1 MKIQFAKNALY
12 AAHTD
17 ALTVW
22 KRQHQQ
28 RRRRKKNPLES
39 NECWHCVVVLWCIAK
54 HSIPMLRFFFAR
66 SITRFIF
73 LLQCDW
79 LHIDWIRIVVTLCKV
94 NNQLCCGRLFSSL
107 FSLSIPI
114 GFLSIVCIA
123 EYLIHRTNLMGKT
136 KVCAST
142 KQATKKNHNPQQ
154 NIQQIHRHIAIESLL
169 LVRIRLS
176 KCWRRR
182 RVFTRHNL
190 EWIKTEFEVIEML
203 KKSTNLIC
211 ALWFLARED
220 QKVNIVKENDVNW
233 MFE

>member
-1 MKIQFAKNALY
+1 MGRRTIVKKHKPNSYSMQSHKSPAIKIYYNNKNI
-12 AAHTD
+12 
-17 ALTVW
+17 W
-22 KRQHQQ
+22 KFNL
-28 RRRRKKNPLES
+28 RKMLCTPLIRTHWQCESGSISSEEEEEKNPLES

-142 KQATKKNHNPQQ
+142 KQATKK
-154 NIQQIHRHIAIESLL
+154 IT
-169 LVRIRLS
+169 IRNKISS
-176 KCWRRR
+176 K
-182 RVFTRHNL
+182 F
-190 EWIKTEFEVIEML
+190 
-203 KKSTNLIC
+203 
-211 ALWFLARED
+211 
-220 QKVNIVKENDVNW
+220 IVTLPLNRCC
-233 MFE
+233 